1 MGTSLGAFPS
11 SSAAGVKLLNGQYE
25 IMTAVPLP
33 GAGGGLPAFAAR
45 HQPSGRADLMAVR
58 ASPGAPPRANA
69 LARLEGEVIPGL
81 LIPLAHG
88 SGPAPEGGET
98 YYVIC
103 PEPPGPSLAALTAN
117 SSPWSE
123 AEILQYVLR
132 PAAHVLEALKSR
144 GLTHRA
150 IRPDNIFSAGTK
162 NPVVLGCAW
171 AAPPASLQP
180 AVFEPPYTAMCAPA
194 GRGDGSIADDVY
206 ALGVTLLTLAL
217 GRTPLAERDAE
228 TVILTK
234 LSHGGFEALTADAE
248 LPPLLADLLRS
259 MLAEDPAHRP
269 SPGLLLDITT
279 ARSRRVTTRPP
290 RRAQRPLALN
300 GASAWDARSLAYQIA
315 THPEQGARLLRNGAV
330 TDWIRRELGANQVA
344 STLEELVRWRA
355 REGGPEDRRADSILV
370 LRAVAVLD
378 PLAPPSWRGISLW
391 PDGVGPALAAAMA
404 KGNEELTE
412 LRDFIISHAIAL
424 WAAQQ
429 GNRVDGGTL
438 RQQAQQMELWLRA
451 RDGETGLARLTYAL
465 NPLLPCAS
473 PLLAGRWVVS
483 PAEVLKALEAA
494 AAQPELRRL
503 APMDTHL
510 AAFIA
515 VRQELQFYL
524 DVWEAARAGPP
535 ARLVL
540 AELNLLVALEAR
552 HNLGPLPQLSAWVAE
567 RAKAALELWHS
578 RSRRAAL
585 EQQLQALATGGR
597 LQPILALLDD
607 PTALQADAE
616 GLQNALA
623 RIGEID
629 AELAQIAAGSTE
641 RAALAER
648 IGREFAAGATLAA
661 LTATL
666 VAAALG

>member
-25 IMTAVPLP
+25 VLTALPLP

-45 HQPSGRADLMAVR
+45 HQPSGRTDFMAVR
-58 ASPGAPPRANA
+58 ASPGAPPRANT

-81 LIPLAHG
+81 LTPLAHG
-88 SGPAPEGGET
+88 PGPAPEGGEA

-103 PEPPGPSLAALTAN
+103 PEPPGPSLAAPAA
-117 SSPWSE
+117 SGSPWGE
-123 AEILQYVLR
+123 AEILHYVLR

-150 IRPDNIFSAGTK
+150 IRPDNIFSGGAK

-180 AVFEPPYTAMCAPA
+180 AVFEPPYMAMCAPA
-194 GRGDGSIADDVY
+194 CRGEGSIADDVY

-217 GRTPLAERDAE
+217 GRTPLAELDTEAI
-228 TVILTK
+228 ILRK
-234 LSHGGFEALTADAE
+234 LSRGSFEALAADAE
-248 LPPLLADLLRS
+248 LPSLLADLLRS

-269 SPGLLLDITT
+269 SPALLLDTST
-279 ARSRRVTTRPP
+279 ARSRKVTTRPP
-290 RRAQRPLALN
+290 RRAQRPLTLDAN
-300 GASAWDARSLAYQIA
+300 PVWDVRSLAYQVA
-315 THPEQGARLLRNGAV
+315 THPEPGARMLRNGAV
-330 TDWIRRELGANQVA
+330 TDWIRRELGANQMA

-355 REGGPEDRRADSILV
+355 REGGTEDRRADSILV

-378 PLAPPSWRGISLW
+378 PLAPPAWRGILLW

-404 KGNEELTE
+404 KGNEELAE
-412 LRDFIISHAIAL
+412 LRDFIISHAITL

-429 GNRVDGGTL
+429 GSRVDATTL

-451 RDGETGLARLTYAL
+451 RDWETGIARLAYAL
-465 NPLLPCAS
+465 NPLMPCAS
-473 PLLAGRWVVS
+473 PLLRGRWVIS
-483 PAEVLKALEAA
+483 AAELLKALDAA
-494 AAQPELRRL
+494 AAQPEVRRL

-515 VRQELQFYL
+515 VRQDHSFYL
-524 DVWEAARAGPP
+524 DVWEAARAGAP

-540 AELNLLVALEAR
+540 AELNLLVAVETR
-552 HNLGPLPQLSAWVAE
+552 NNLGPLPQLSAWVGE
-567 RAKAALELWHS
+567 HAKAALELWHS
-578 RSRRAAL
+578 RTRRAAL
-585 EQQLQALATGGR
+585 QQQLQALATGGR
-597 LQPILALLDD
+597 LQPILTLLDD
-607 PTALQADAE
+607 PAALQADAE
-616 GLQNALA
+616 GLQHALA

-629 AELAQIAAGSTE
+629 AELAQIAAGSST

-661 LTATL
+661 LTAAL